1 MKKIFASFSVMNCG
15 GSHFENGIFD
25 VEDEE
30 YESGEFVDVIE
41 KKIGEEK
48 LCSERYGE
56 VRVTLL
62 FFKVL

>member
-1 MKKIFASFSVMNCG
+1 MKRVFASFNVMNCG
-15 GSHFENGIFD
+15 GSYFENGIFE

-30 YESGEFVDVIE
+30 YESGDCVKIIE
-41 KKIGEEK
+41 KKIGEDK
-48 LCSERYGE
+48 LCNERYGE